1 MKNKNI
7 FSKSVNNIS
16 EAQSIYL
23 NQLVYE
29 LKRKGEDVITLS
41 LGEAFF
47 DIPLFDFN
55 SLDLVKSHHY
65 ADSSG
70 TPNLKRKIS
79 DHYKRTLSVSS
90 DFNKEILISAGS
102 KAIIY
107 MSIKALINKGDEV
120 ILHEPAW
127 LSYADQ
133 VKLCDG
139 KVKFIPYTES
149 VESIKKYI
157 TKKTKLIIINNPNN
171 PAGKI
176 YTKREINSIVK
187 IIKKKNIW
195 LLADEAYSDFAL
207 NQKFHSVGSMH
218 PTKKNLIIVNS
229 LSKNMG
235 ISGWRV
241 GYAISNKEFISKL
254 LKLNQHIITCA
265 PSILMNYLEKYFENI
280 LNVTRPQIKS
290 LLKKRDKIKKILKK
304 NNLKFLDGTSTFYFL
319 VDIKSFSGT
328 STEFALKLLKKHR
341 IAVVPGSAYGSSTK
355 NFIRLGIGTESLER
369 ISQAIVIISK
379 EIKKRS

>member
-7 FSKSVNNIS
+7 FSKSLSKIT

-23 NQLVYE
+23 NQLVYD

-55 SLDLVKSHHY
+55 LLDLEKSHHY
-65 ADSSG
+65 TDSSG
-70 TPNLKRKIS
+70 TPRLKEKIS
-79 DHYKRTLSVSS
+79 NHYYKTLKVKS
-90 DFNKEILISAGS
+90 DFKNEILISAGS

-133 VKLCDG
+133 VKLCGG
-139 KVKFIPYTES
+139 KVRYINFQENISQLE
-149 VESIKKYI
+149 KYI
-157 TKKTKLIIINNPNN
+157 NKKTKMIIINNPNN

-176 YTKREINSIVK
+176 YSKHELSSILN
-187 IIKKKNIW
+187 IIKNTKIW
-195 LLADEAYSDFAL
+195 LLVDEAYSDFVL
-207 NQKFHSVGSMH
+207 NENFISVGRLNHS
-218 PTKKNLIIVNS
+218 KKNLIIVNS

-235 ISGWRV
+235 ISGWRI
-241 GYAISNKEFISKL
+241 GYAISNAKFIKQI

-265 PSILMNYLEKYFENI
+265 PSILMIYLERYFDNI
-280 LNVTRPQIKS
+280 LKVTRPQIKS
-290 LLKKRDKIKKILKK
+290 LLMKRDKVKNILEKH
-304 NNLKFLDGTSTFYFL
+304 NLEYLPGTSTFYFL
-319 VDIKSFSGT
+319 VNIKKFKGT
-328 STEFALKLLKKHR
+328 STDFALKMLKKHK
-341 IAVVPGSAYGSSTK
+341 IAVVPGSAYGESTK
-355 NFIRLGIGTESLER
+355 KFIRVGIGTESLER
-369 ISQAIVIISK
+369 IEQAIVLISK
-379 EIKKRS
+379 EVSF

>member
-1 MKNKNI
+1 MKNKI
-7 FSKSVNNIS
+7 FSDSLSRIS

-55 SLDLVKSHHY
+55 LLDLEKSHHY

-70 TPNLKRKIS
+70 TPKLKEKIS
-79 DHYKRTLSVSS
+79 NHYYKNFKVKS
-90 DFNKEILISAGS
+90 DPKNEILISAGS

-107 MSIKALINKGDEV
+107 MSIKALINQGDEV

-133 VKLCDG
+133 VKLCGG
-139 KVKFIPYTES
+139 KVKYISYKENISTL
-149 VESIKKYI
+149 KKHI
-157 TKKTKLIIINNPNN
+157 TKKTKMIIINNPNN

-176 YTKREINSIVK
+176 YSLKELNIIFKTIKRSK
-187 IIKKKNIW
+187 IW
-195 LLADEAYSDFAL
+195 LLVDEAYSDFIL
-207 NQKFHSVGSMH
+207 NEKFISAGKLLTS
-218 PTKKNLIIVNS
+218 KKNLIVVNS

-235 ISGWRV
+235 ISGWRI
-241 GYAISNKEFISKL
+241 GYAISNSYFIKQI

-265 PSILMNYLEKYFENI
+265 PSILMIYLEKYFGNI
-280 LNVTRPQIKS
+280 LKVTRPQIKS
-290 LLKKRDKIKKILKK
+290 LLKKRDKVKLILNKY
-304 NNLKFLDGTSTFYFL
+304 NLKYLTGTSTFYFL
-319 VDIKSFSGT
+319 VNIEKYKGS
-328 STEFALKLLKKHR
+328 STEFALKMLNKHR
-341 IAVVPGSAYGSSTK
+341 IAVVPGSAYGKSTK
-355 NFIRLGIGTESLER
+355 SFIRLGIGTESLER
-369 ISQAIVIISK
+369 IEQAIVLISK
-379 EIKKRS
+379 EILQN

>member
-1 MKNKNI
+1 MKDKNI
-7 FSKSVNNIS
+7 FSKSVNSIT

-70 TPNLKRKIS
+70 TPNLKKIS
-79 DHYKRTLSVSS
+79 DHYKKTLNVSS
-90 DFNKEILISAGS
+90 NSNSEIIISAGS

-133 VKLCDG
+133 VKLCGG

-149 VESIKKYI
+149 IESINKYI
-157 TKKTKLIIINNPNN
+157 SKKTKLIIINNPNN
-171 PAGKI
+171 PAGII
-176 YTKREINSIVK
+176 YSRKEMNSIIE

-195 LLADEAYSDFAL
+195 LLADEAYSDFVL
-207 NQKFHSVGSMH
+207 KEKFTSVGRIH
-218 PTKKNLIIVNS
+218 KTKKNLIIVNS

-235 ISGWRV
+235 ISGWRI
-241 GYAISNKEFISKL
+241 GYAISNKELIKKL

-265 PSILMNYLEKYFENI
+265 PSILMNYLEKYFDNI

-290 LLKKRDKIKKILKK
+290 LLKKRDKVKKILNK
-304 NNLKFLDGTSTFYFL
+304 NKLKFLNGTSTFYFL
-319 VDIKSFSGT
+319 IDIKSFKGT
-328 STEFALKLLKKHR
+328 ATAFALRLLNKHR
-341 IAVVPGSAYGSSTK
+341 IAVVPGSAYGNSTK
-355 NFIRLGIGTESLER
+355 KFIRLGIGTESLER
-369 ISQAIVIISK
+369 ITQAIVIISK
-379 EIKKRS
+379 EIKK